1 MPAMPKK
8 ASVNNRHKFISDK
21 ANRKGLPMVSDVTI
35 AAYLNDISSMEP
47 LPREEEEFL
56 GRKIAKG
63 DQEAVDALVKHNL
76 KYVVFIANKYRG
88 CGISLC
94 DLINEG
100 NIGLIHSAHKFDP
113 KRKVKF
119 ITYATWWIRQAIMYA
134 ISRHSGTVRL
144 PIKQAGILSKV
155 EEQCRKMLQ
164 SQNREPTLEELA
176 KSLGMPPEE
185 LESVLRVYRTHLS
198 LNTPVNGQIAASYI
212 DFIVERNPTSM
223 ETAMIQK
230 SLNDEILGMLRELPE
245 RESLVIK
252 LRFGFDGPPMTLEEI
267 GKITSLSRER
277 VRQIEKRAKEKL
289 RNKAKNKS
297 LKEYWG

>member
-1 MPAMPKK
+1 
-8 ASVNNRHKFISDK
+8 
-21 ANRKGLPMVSDVTI
+21 MVSDATI
-35 AAYLNDISSMEP
+35 ALYLKEISGMKP

-63 DQEAVDALVKHNL
+63 DQDSVDELVKHNL
-76 KYVVFIANKYRG
+76 KYVVTIANKYRG
-88 CGISLC
+88 CGVSLC

-113 KRKVKF
+113 RRKVKF
-119 ITYATWWIRQAIMYA
+119 ITYATWWIRQAVMQA
-134 ISRHSGTVRL
+134 IARHSGMVSL
-144 PIKQAGILSKV
+144 PIKQTGILSKV
-155 EEQCRKMLQ
+155 EEQCREMLQ

-176 KSLGMPPEE
+176 KSLRMPPEE
-185 LESVLRVYRTHLS
+185 LESILRVYRTHLS
-198 LNTPVNGQIAASYI
+198 LNTPINDKIAASYL
-212 DFIVERNPTSM
+212 DFIVEKDPFSM
-223 ETAMIQK
+223 EAAMIQK
-230 SLNDEILGMLRELPE
+230 DLRDEILSMLGELPE

-277 VRQIEKRAKEKL
+277 VRQIEKRVKEKL
-289 RNKAKNKS
+289 RSKAKSKM